1 MELPDYT
8 KVGTFRHWGGGMSC
22 GSYEFT
28 LKYRQSELEIVGNI
42 QDETA

>member
-1 MELPDYT
+1 MKYEFPKISNINDVLPYIED
-8 KVGTFRHWGGGMSC
+8 RS
-22 GSYEFT
+22 EFT